1 MGGVVYVMPKAG
13 EQAVGDG
20 AIEHAKADYYFGIA
34 MQERYRMDIDHT
46 KSRVDVMCE
55 EAKKRI
61 EGSNPLIQARL
72 YRTAEQGS
80 EQLYIHPEIT
90 RLITGYCL
98 KIGIWHISQ
107 SRRTHTYPRDSF
119 GESFHTEYPVLVKVC
134 SCGEKKLVMKDEPEE
149 WEYAIEEMET
159 LQEE

>member
-1 MGGVVYVMPKAG
+1 MGGVVYVMPL
-13 EQAVGDG
+13 VGDG
-20 AIEHAKADYYFGIA
+20 ATEHAKADYYFGIA
-34 MQERYRMDIDHT
+34 IQERYKTDITHMT
-46 KSRVDVMCE
+46 SCVDVMCK
-55 EAKKRI
+55 EARKHI

-80 EQLYIHPEIT
+80 EQLDIHPEIAQF
-90 RLITGYCL
+90 ITGHCL

-107 SRRTHTYPRDSF
+107 SHQTHTYPRDTF
-119 GESFHTEYPVLVKVC
+119 GESFHTEDPVLVKVC